1 MFHVNN
7 LSLFDLRQHI
17 LHITLY
23 GRLFNLEPR
32 KTMKIEDPNENYM
45 RLALDLAKKAF
56 GKTSPNPMVGAVIVR
71 NGEIVGKGFHECAG
85 LPHAEVMA
93 IDDAGPNAKNA
104 VLYVTLEPCS
114 TTGRTPPCVEAI
126 IAAKIAKVVVGSLDP
141 NPKHAGKGVDILE
154 KAGIDVEIGLL
165 RKECERLNEAFFHWI
180 TTGRPF
186 VLLKLASTLDG
197 RIATSSGISQW
208 ITGPEAR
215 AKVQQ
220 MRCWAD
226 AIMVGG
232 ETARND
238 KPSLSVR
245 GIRTWRQPKRIIA
258 SKIMN
263 AQTVAKL
270 LPPGPPPIV
279 ISADSA
285 KKWIHEFTK
294 LGENG
299 VTALLVEGGGV
310 LAASLLSAGV
320 VDKIAYFIAPKILGG
335 ANSRPAVSGKDPTSL
350 DEAHL
355 LKNIEMEKV
364 GNDFLITGTL
374 V

>member
-1 MFHVNN
+1 
-7 LSLFDLRQHI
+7 
-17 LHITLY
+17 
-23 GRLFNLEPR
+23 
-32 KTMKIEDPNENYM
+32 MKIEDPNENYM

-85 LPHAEVMA
+85 LPHAEVIA
-93 IDDAGPNAKNA
+93 IDNAGQNAKNA

-126 IAAKIAKVVVGSLDP
+126 IAAKIAKVVVGCLDP

-197 RIATSSGISQW
+197 RIATSSGTSQW

-215 AKVQQ
+215 ARVQQ

-270 LPPGPPPIV
+270 LPPGPPPIL
-279 ISADSA
+279 ISADSK